1 MLTPIEVALV
11 GLIITQLVLAHLRK
25 THCDERVQMAEN
37 EARRNTVN
45 AYTTIH
51 RHAFELYRSSLEA
64 AGEIKSKT
72 GKETGDA

>member
-11 GLIITQLVLAHLRK
+11 GLIITQLVLSHLRK

-45 AYTTIH
+45 AYTTIQ
-51 RHAFELYRSSLEA
+51 RQSFELYRQALESA
-64 AGEIKSKT
+64 RTIKPN
-72 GKETGDA
+72 KEHGDA